1 MINLKKKYQTLILLV
16 LVIILS
22 INTNFFKKLYE
33 VISWK
38 FDLRIAKN
46 YGYCH
51 GESVGWLFDIKS
63 KYQINDNPKIV
74 NYNHEPSLDWT
85 IINTKNINQ
94 KSNKL
99 ILLNYPGSELIK
111 NLSKVDGNLFV
122 LRDLH
127 FFLDKFDK
135 IKNIELLSRSNEGKK
150 FNWTIN
156 IYNFDKFNKINN
168 IKTLKVK
175 DSFDTRLKIN
185 LDINLNEFDI
195 NQTKLYFE
203 IYENN
208 GAELEDLQVNIE
220 LKNKYILE
228 NFQIIDNSA
237 KGNTETKGRAHTIG
251 TEGCYYVER
260 I

>member
-1 MINLKKKYQTLILLV
+1 MINLKKKSQTLILLV

-99 ILLNYPGSELIK
+99 ILLNYPGPELIQ
-111 NLSKVDGNLFV
+111 NLSKVDDNLFV
-122 LRDLH
+122 LRDLY

-135 IKNIELLSRSNEGKK
+135 IKNIELLSRSNKGKK

-156 IYNFDKFNKINN
+156 IYNFDSFNNMNN
-168 IKTLKVK
+168 IKTLKIK
-175 DSFDTRLKIN
+175 DSFDTSLKIN
-185 LDINLNEFDI
+185 LDIDLNKFDI
-195 NQTKLYFE
+195 DQSKLYFE

-208 GAELEDLQVNIE
+208 GVELEDLQVNIE

-228 NFQIIDNSA
+228 DYQIIDNSA
-237 KGNTETKGRAHTIG
+237 KGNTETQGRAHTIG
-251 TEGCYYVER
+251 TEGCYYIER